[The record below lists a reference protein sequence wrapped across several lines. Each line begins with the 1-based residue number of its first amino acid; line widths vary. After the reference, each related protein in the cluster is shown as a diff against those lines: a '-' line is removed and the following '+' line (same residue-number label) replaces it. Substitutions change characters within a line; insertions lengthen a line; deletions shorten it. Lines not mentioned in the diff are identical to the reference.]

1 MFAPPVA
8 NDTGVDSRLYQ
19 AKHGDRC
26 GNQAVT
32 GGDDVRRC
40 RSLESWANLL
50 NLRIGGRDFRVKIWV
65 AQTSRIGKR
74 AVSRCG
80 FDAHRHGF
88 CKSSMKSMTGAG
100 LTPLPPH

>member
-19 AKHGDRC
+19 AKHGDGC

-40 RSLESWANLL
+40 RSLDSWANLL
-50 NLRIGGRDFRVKIWV
+50 NLRVGGRDFRVKIWEL
-65 AQTSRIGKR
+65 RNLRNRKR
-74 AVSRCG
+74 AVSRCR
-80 FDAHRHGF
+80 FANTRTAF
-88 CKSSMKSMTGAG
+88 AN
-100 LTPLPPH
+100 LQ

>member
-19 AKHGDRC
+19 AKHGDSC

-32 GGDDVRRC
+32 GGGDVLRC
-40 RSLESWANLL
+40 RSLDSWANLL
-50 NLRIGGRDFRVKIWV
+50 NPRVGGMDFRVKICV

-74 AVSRCG
+74 VVSRCG
-80 FDAHRHGF
+80 SDAHQHGF
-88 CKSSMKSMTGAG
+88 CKSSMKSMTGKG
-100 LTPLPPH
+100 LPPLPPH

>member
-1 MFAPPVA
+1 MFATPVA

-19 AKHGDRC
+19 AKHGDSS

-32 GGDDVRRC
+32 GGGDVRRC
-40 RSLESWANLL
+40 RSLDSWANLL
-50 NLRIGGRDFRVKIWV
+50 NLGVGGMDFLVKIWV
-65 AQTSRIGKR
+65 AQPYRIGKR

-80 FDAHRHGF
+80 FGGHRHSF
-88 CKSSMKSMTGAG
+88 CKSSMKSMTGEG